1 VVRYVSCANSPR
13 LSLQALSK
21 DAIGMEIQGARLD
34 ELCTYGL
41 EAMHGFV
48 GKLGSDGMVREWFV
62 EVDEGRGRRYIAP
75 VEQVVELEEG
85 RDCMR
90 YKMEHVSHHCKID
103 NN

>member
-1 VVRYVSCANSPR
+1 VH
-13 LSLQALSK
+13 L
-21 DAIGMEIQGARLD
+21 
-34 ELCTYGL
+34 
-41 EAMHGFV
+41 
-48 GKLGSDGMVREWFV
+48 
-62 EVDEGRGRRYIAP
+62 RGYRGGRYITP